1 MPIQKLSAQNNGWTK
16 KEARIFRRNS
26 VISWILHL
34 AGLESAIMVKRHLI
48 FIWNSKL
55 YVQANIAK
63 ILLNEG
69 YANPRAID
77 TALRTPL
84 HEACQEGNT
93 LVAKILLET
102 AQDKFGSAFVKS
114 MMHDRDDGGAT
125 PLLLA
130 VGKGGTSIVHL
141 LLSFHANPNQ
151 RNKENVFPV
160 HSAARTGNLD
170 TLALLCQVWSFK
182 NTMG

>member
-1 MPIQKLSAQNNGWTK
+1 MKEPRDAQESTP
-16 KEARIFRRNS
+16 
-26 VISWILHL
+26 LHL
-34 AGLESAIMVKRHLI
+34 AAT
-48 FIWNSKL
+48 
-55 YVQANIAK
+55 YDQANIAK

-170 TLALLCQVWSFK
+170 TLALLCQVRS
-182 NTMG
+182 